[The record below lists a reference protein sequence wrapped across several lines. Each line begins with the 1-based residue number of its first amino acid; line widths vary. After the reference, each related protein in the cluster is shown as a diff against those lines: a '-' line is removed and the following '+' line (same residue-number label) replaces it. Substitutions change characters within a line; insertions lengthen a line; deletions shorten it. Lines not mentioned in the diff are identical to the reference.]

1 MLDVAALFSQAL
13 CRFWWVLPLKNHF
26 QST

>member
-13 CRFWWVLPLKNHF
+13 CGFWWVLPLKKHF